1 MTQRTWRIGLTGGI
15 GSGKSTVAGFLA
27 RRGAAIIDADAIS
40 RSLTAPGGRA
50 MADIERTFGKAL
62 LSPDGAMDRQAMR
75 ERIFRDPQAKRQLEL
90 IIHPLVSLITAEQA
104 QAALESGHRV
114 LVFDVPLLVESG
126 ERWRKQVDRVIVVDC
141 DTETQ
146 TQRVMARS
154 GLVSAEVARIMAQQA
169 SRSQRLACADAILVN
184 QGLSFDDLDAQVAQ
198 LAADFGL

>member
-1 MTQRTWRIGLTGGI
+1 MTHRTWRFGLTGGI

-27 RRGAAIIDADAIS
+27 RRGAAVIDADAIS

-50 MADIERTFGKAL
+50 MGAIARNFGDDM
-62 LSPDGAMDRQAMR
+62 LSPDGALNRQAMR
-75 ERIFRDPQAKRQLEL
+75 ERIFSDPQAKSQLEH
-90 IIHPLVSLITAEQA
+90 IIHPLVSQITIEQA
-104 QAALESGHRV
+104 QAAVQSGHRV

-146 TQRVMARS
+146 KQRAMARS
-154 GLVSAEVARIMAQQA
+154 GLASEEVERIMTQQA
-169 SRSQRLACADAILVN
+169 SRSQRLACADTVLFN
-184 QGLSFDDLDAQVAQ
+184 QGLSFNDLDAQVAQ

>member
-40 RSLTAPGGRA
+40 RSLTTSGGRA
-50 MADIERTFGKAL
+50 MSDIAHTFGAAML
-62 LSPDGAMDRQAMR
+62 NPDGAMNRQAMR
-75 ERIFRDPQAKRQLEL
+75 ERIFQDPHAKHQLEH
-90 IIHPLVSLITAEQA
+90 IIHPLVSQITAEQA
-104 QAALESGHRV
+104 QAAVQSGHRV

-126 ERWRKQVDRVIVVDC
+126 ERWRKQLDRVIVVDC

-154 GLVSAEVARIMAQQA
+154 GLSAEEVNRIVAQQA
-169 SRSQRLACADAILVN
+169 SRAQRLACADLVLFN
-184 QGLSFDDLDAQVAQ
+184 QGIRFDELDMFIGQV
-198 LAADFGL
+198 AADFGL